1 MYWDTHMHCKFS
13 GDSTANPEDMILS
26 AVEKD
31 WMESVLP
38 TILITIIR
46 GLFHFNL
53 IRKNISKH

>member
-26 AVEKD
+26 AV
-31 WMESVLP
+31 LP